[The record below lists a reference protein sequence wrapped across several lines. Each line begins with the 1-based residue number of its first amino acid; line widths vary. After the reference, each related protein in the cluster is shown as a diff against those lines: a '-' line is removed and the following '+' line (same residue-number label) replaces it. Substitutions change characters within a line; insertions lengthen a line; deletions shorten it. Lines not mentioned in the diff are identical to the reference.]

1 MEPGRLLTAMVTPFD
16 DEGRVNY
23 DQAQRLAN
31 ALLDSGSDGVVV
43 AGTTGEAPT
52 LTNDEKVRLFK
63 AVKEAVDGRGAVV
76 AGTGTYNTA
85 ESVELSRDA
94 ERVGV
99 DALLLTT
106 PYYSKPTQEGIFR
119 HFETIARA
127 VHIPVI
133 LYNIPG
139 RTAVNVTAETML
151 RLAHVPNVIGVKEA
165 SGDLK
170 QIARIIEDAPDY
182 FNVWSGDD
190 EMTLPILGV
199 GGYGVIAVSSHL
211 AGTQIGEMIEAHF
224 AGDPEKAARLHRRL
238 LPLFS
243 AIMSQGNPT
252 GIKYALNELGFGVGP
267 FRLPLVEPDAEA
279 GELIMAEVRRHHVDL
294 AVGV

>member
-1 MEPGRLLTAMVTPFD
+1 MELGRLLTAMVTPFN
-16 DEGRVNY
+16 DEGDVNY
-23 DQAQRLAN
+23 DQAQNLAL

-52 LTNDEKVRLFK
+52 LSHAEKVKLFEY
-63 AVKEAVDGRGAVV
+63 VKRAVDGRGAVI

-133 LYNIPG
+133 LYNIQS

-151 RLAHVPNVIGVKEA
+151 RLAHVPNIIGVKEA
-165 SGDLK
+165 SGDLR

-182 FNVWSGDD
+182 FHVWSGDD

-199 GGYGVIAVSSHL
+199 GGYGVIAVASHL
-211 AGTQIGEMIEAHF
+211 AGTQMRDMIEAHF
-224 AGDPEKAARLHRRL
+224 AGDPDKASRLHRRL

-243 AIMSQGNPT
+243 AIMSQGNPM
-252 GIKYALNELGFGVGP
+252 GIKYALNQLGFPVGP
-267 FRLPLVEPDAEA
+267 FRLPLVEPDPDAA
-279 GELIMAEVRRHHVDL
+279 DRIMAEVRRHHVDL